1 MVPFL
6 LERHAAVAQR
16 SARPPCAGAGGLA
29 AFWTLASPHRAP
41 VTNCCGFCQARRKYQ
56 NFFLFLVLFCWFTL
70 CFLLFGG
77 YSEWAGPL
85 GETQLPLLAS
95 F

>member
-1 MVPFL
+1 MRGNGALPAG
-6 LERHAAVAQR
+6 ETC
-16 SARPPCAGAGGLA
+16 SSSAGAICRELA
-29 AFWTLASPHRAP
+29 GWPSGPWLLPT
-41 VTNCCGFCQARRKYQ
+41 VTSVTHELLWVPARLEENDL
-56 NFFLFLVLFCWFTL
+56 NFFLLLVLFCFVFSPFW
-70 CFLLFGG
+70 G

>member
-6 LERHAAVAQR
+6 LERQAAVARRHVQGAAGWLPSGPWLLPTAR
-16 SARPPCAGAGGLA
+16 LLQTVVGSARLEEND
-29 AFWTLASPHRAP
+29 L
-41 VTNCCGFCQARRKYQ
+41 
-56 NFFLFLVLFCWFTL
+56 NFFLFFGFIILLVYFVFSP
-70 CFLLFGG
+70 FGG

>member
-1 MVPFL
+1 MRGSGALPAG
-6 LERHAAVAQR
+6 ETC
-16 SARPPCAGAGGLA
+16 SSSAGAICRELA
-29 AFWTLASPHRAP
+29 GWPSGPWLSPT
-41 VTNCCGFCQARRKYQ
+41 VTAVTHKLLWVPARREENDL
-56 NFFLFLVLFCWFTL
+56 NFFLLFLFCWFIL
-70 CFLLFGG
+70 FSPFLG